1 MNMKMIENLTELIIE
16 KRIGKII
23 SNIDITINFDIK
35 KTTHTT
41 NRFVRTDIK
50 GYSDVEISNAEIVE
64 FLNHAKSE
72 IAENIASQNILNND
86 KFVVKSLEWELACAI
101 IAKQI
106 DDFEWEML
114 VLTVFRESLENP
126 FRVGKDQL
134 VIWV

>member
-1 MNMKMIENLTELIIE
+1 MKMIQNLTELIIE

-41 NRFVRTDIK
+41 NRFTRTGIE
-50 GYSDVEISNAEIVE
+50 GYSDVPISNDEIVE
-64 FLNHAKSE
+64 FLKHAKSE
-72 IAENIASQNILNND
+72 IAENIASQNIVNGN
-86 KFVVKSLEWELACAI
+86 KFVVKCLEWELACAI